1 MLSEQEGVSMFSY
14 EVALD
19 YWEIFLLILVR
30 IASFVNTAPFFN
42 MSNTPQRTKLG
53 LSFFISMIIFTLIP
67 EREVVY
73 DGVIGY
79 AALVIKESIA
89 GLLLGFVCNVCVQTI
104 TFAGHLIDF
113 EIGLSMASM
122 YDPTMNE
129 QVSVSGSLYHR
140 SVFLLLMISGM
151 YQFLISAIVDSYGI
165 IPVGELTVNSS
176 LYGSVLGIVT
186 EYVLIGFRIALPIFV
201 TSMILNAILGI
212 LTKVA
217 PQMNMFAVGIQI
229 KLLVGLAIMFLT
241 VSLLPS
247 ISSYIMN
254 MMKQVIKS
262 VAGGLI

>member
-1 MLSEQEGVSMFSY
+1 MFSY

-42 MSNTPQRTKLG
+42 MANTPQRVKLG

-67 EREVVY
+67 EREIAY
-73 DGVIGY
+73 NGVIGY
-79 AALVIKESIA
+79 ATLVVKESVV
-89 GLLLGFVCNVCVQTI
+89 GLLLGFVCNICIQTI

-113 EIGLSMASM
+113 EIGLSMASA
-122 YDPTMNE
+122 YDPTMKE
-129 QVSVSGSLYHR
+129 QMTVSGSLYYR
-140 SVFLLLMISGM
+140 AVFLLLMVSGM
-151 YQFLISAIVDSYGI
+151 YQFLISAIVDSYSI
-165 IPVGELTVNSS
+165 IPVGGMSVNVS
-176 LYGSVLGIVT
+176 LYGSVLGIAT
-186 EYVLIGFRIALPIFV
+186 EYILIGFRIALPIFV
-201 TSMILNAILGI
+201 TSLLLNAILGI
-212 LTKVA
+212 LTRVA

-247 ISSYIMN
+247 IATYIMN
-254 MMKQVIKS
+254 MMKQVVKA

>member
-1 MLSEQEGVSMFSY
+1 MFSY

-42 MSNTPQRTKLG
+42 MANTPQRVKLG

-73 DGVIGY
+73 EGVVGY
-79 AALVIKESIA
+79 ASLVVKESVV
-89 GLLLGFVCNVCVQTI
+89 GLLLGFVCNICIQTI
-104 TFAGHLIDF
+104 TFAGHLMDF
-113 EIGLSMASM
+113 EIGLSMAST
-122 YDPTMNE
+122 YDPTMKE
-129 QVSVSGSLYHR
+129 QMSVSGSLYYR
-140 SVFLLLMISGM
+140 AVFLLLMVSGM
-151 YQFLISAIVDSYGI
+151 YQFLISAIIDSYSI
-165 IPVGELTVNSS
+165 ISVGEMSVNVS
-176 LYGSVLGIVT
+176 LYGSVLGIAT
-186 EYVLIGFRIALPIFV
+186 EYILIGFRIALPVFV
-201 TSMILNAILGI
+201 TSLLLNAILGI

-247 ISSYIMN
+247 VATYIMN
-254 MMKQVIKS
+254 MMKQVVKA

>member
-1 MLSEQEGVSMFSY
+1 MFSY
-14 EVALD
+14 EIALE

-42 MSNTPQRTKLG
+42 MPNTPQRTKLG
-53 LSFFISMIIFTLIP
+53 LAFFISMIIFTLIP
-67 EREVVY
+67 DKSIEYE
-73 DGVIGY
+73 GTIGY
-79 AALVIKESIA
+79 ATLVIKESVV

-129 QVSVSGSLYHR
+129 QSSVSGTLYHR
-140 SVFLLLMISGM
+140 AVFLLLMISGM
-151 YQFLISAIVDSYGI
+151 YQFLVSAIVDSYNV
-165 IPVGELTVNSS
+165 IPLGALTVNPT

-186 EYVLIGFRIALPIFV
+186 EYMLIGFRIALPIFI
-201 TSMILNAILGI
+201 TSMLLNAILGI

-229 KLLVGLAIMFLT
+229 KLLVGLAVMFVT

-247 ISSYIMN
+247 IATYIMN
-254 MMKQVIKS
+254 MMKMVVKAI
-262 VAGGLI
+262 AGGLI